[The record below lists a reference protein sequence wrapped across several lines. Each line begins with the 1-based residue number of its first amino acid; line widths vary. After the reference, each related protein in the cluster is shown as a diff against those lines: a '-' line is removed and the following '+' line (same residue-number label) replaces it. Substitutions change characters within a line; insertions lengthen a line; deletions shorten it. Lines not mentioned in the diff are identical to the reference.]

1 MGKEKKS
8 KKIDKQKVKAFAIDF
23 FILLAACC
31 ISSFSVVCVM
41 LPNGLT
47 SGGLT
52 GIVRIIQNFVDIDFS
67 ILYYGGV
74 FIILILVLIFLGW
87 KEVRKMLLLSLMY
100 PTVLM
105 VFEHIPFQL
114 LEEKDIILAAVFC
127 GVFSGTY
134 VGLVFWRG
142 YASAGSEAIAKIIK
156 KKFIPT
162 ISMSQML
169 LVVDAIIII
178 TSAFVFG
185 RNIALYALITQVIIT
200 KMSETVMYGFA
211 SKVVQLKIITNKY
224 EGIIEYVLEDLE
236 RGVSSVDI
244 TGEYTHKPF
253 KQLTIF
259 CSLRESHLI
268 KKKIASIDPKAFVT
282 VTKVEAVW
290 GHGKGFDDLNNIE

>member
-1 MGKEKKS
+1 MNKEK
-8 KKIDKQKVKAFAIDF
+8 VKDFVIDF
-23 FILLAACC
+23 LVLLAACC
-31 ISSFSVVCVM
+31 ISSFSVVSVM

-52 GIVRIIQNFVDIDFS
+52 GIVRIVQSFVDIDFS
-67 ILYYGGV
+67 ILYYCGV
-74 FIILILVLIFLGW
+74 VIILLLVLIFLGW
-87 KEVRKMLLLSLMY
+87 KEVKKMLLLSIMY

-142 YASAGSEAIAKIIK
+142 YASAGSEAIAKIFK
-156 KKFIPT
+156 KRLFPT
-162 ISMSQML
+162 VSMSNVL
-169 LVVDAIIII
+169 LVVDAVIIIA
-178 TSAFVFG
+178 SAVVFG
-185 RNIALYALITQVIIT
+185 RNIAMYALITQVIVA

-211 SKVVQLKIITNKY
+211 SKVVQLKIITNKH
-224 EGIIEYVLEDLE
+224 EGIISYVLDELE
-236 RGVSSVDI
+236 RGVSSIDI
-244 TGEYTHKPF
+244 TGEYTQQPF

-259 CSLRESHLI
+259 CSIRESHLI
-268 KKKIASIDPKAFVT
+268 KKKIAAIDPKAFVT

-290 GHGKGFDDLNNIE
+290 GHGKGFDDLDNVE

>member
-1 MGKEKKS
+1 
-8 KKIDKQKVKAFAIDF
+8 
-23 FILLAACC
+23 
-31 ISSFSVVCVM
+31 M
-41 LPNGLT
+41 LPMRLT

-52 GIVRIIQNFVDIDFS
+52 VIVRIVQSFVAIDFS
-67 ILYYGGV
+67 ILYYCGV
-74 FIILILVLIFLGW
+74 VIILLLVLIFLGW
-87 KEVRKMLLLSLMY
+87 KEVKKMLLLSIMY

-142 YASAGSEAIAKIIK
+142 YASAGSEAIAKIFK
-156 KKFIPT
+156 KRLFPT
-162 ISMSQML
+162 VSMSNVL
-169 LVVDAIIII
+169 LVVDAVIIIA
-178 TSAFVFG
+178 SAVVFG
-185 RNIALYALITQVIIT
+185 RNIAMYALITQVIVA

-211 SKVVQLKIITNKY
+211 SKVVQLKIITNKH
-224 EGIIEYVLEDLE
+224 EGIISYVLDELE
-236 RGVSSVDI
+236 RGVSSIDI
-244 TGEYTHKPF
+244 TGEYSQQPF

-259 CSLRESHLI
+259 CSIRESQLI

-290 GHGKGFDDLNNIE
+290 GHGKGFDDLDNVE

>member
-1 MGKEKKS
+1 MNKEK
-8 KKIDKQKVKAFAIDF
+8 VKDFVIDF
-23 FILLAACC
+23 LVLLAACC
-31 ISSFSVVCVM
+31 ISSFSVVSVM

-52 GIVRIIQNFVDIDFS
+52 GIVRIVQSFVDIDFS
-67 ILYYGGV
+67 ILYYCGV
-74 FIILILVLIFLGW
+74 VIILILVLIFLGW
-87 KEVRKMLLLSLMY
+87 KEVKKMLLLSIMY

-142 YASAGSEAIAKIIK
+142 YASAGSEAIAKIFK
-156 KKFIPT
+156 KRLFPT
-162 ISMSQML
+162 VSMSNVL
-169 LVVDAIIII
+169 LVVDAVIIIA
-178 TSAFVFG
+178 SAVVFG
-185 RNIALYALITQVIIT
+185 RNIAMYALITQVIVA

-211 SKVVQLKIITNKY
+211 SKVVQLKIITNKH
-224 EGIIEYVLEDLE
+224 EGIISYVLDELE
-236 RGVSSVDI
+236 RGVSSIDI
-244 TGEYTHKPF
+244 TGEYTQQPF

-259 CSLRESHLI
+259 CSIRESQLI

-290 GHGKGFDDLNNIE
+290 GHGKGFDDLDNVE

>member
-1 MGKEKKS
+1 MNKEK
-8 KKIDKQKVKAFAIDF
+8 VKDFVIDF
-23 FILLAACC
+23 LVLLAACC
-31 ISSFSVVCVM
+31 ISSFSVVSVM

-52 GIVRIIQNFVDIDFS
+52 GIVRIVQSFVDIDFS
-67 ILYYGGV
+67 ILYYCGV
-74 FIILILVLIFLGW
+74 VIILILVLIFLGW
-87 KEVRKMLLLSLMY
+87 KEVKKMLLLSIMY

-142 YASAGSEAIAKIIK
+142 YASAGSEAIAKIFK
-156 KKFIPT
+156 KRLFPT
-162 ISMSQML
+162 VSMSNVL
-169 LVVDAIIII
+169 LVVDAVIIIA
-178 TSAFVFG
+178 SAVVFG
-185 RNIALYALITQVIIT
+185 RNIAMYALITQVIVA

-211 SKVVQLKIITNKY
+211 SKVVQLKIITNKH
-224 EGIIEYVLEDLE
+224 EGIISYVLDELE
-236 RGVSSVDI
+236 RGVSSIDI
-244 TGEYTHKPF
+244 TGEYTQQPF

-259 CSLRESHLI
+259 CSIRESHLI
-268 KKKIASIDPKAFVT
+268 KKKIAAIDPKAFVT

-290 GHGKGFDDLNNIE
+290 GHGKGFDDLDNVE

>member
-1 MGKEKKS
+1 MNKEK
-8 KKIDKQKVKAFAIDF
+8 VKDFVIDF
-23 FILLAACC
+23 LVLLAACC
-31 ISSFSVVCVM
+31 ISSFSVVSVM

-52 GIVRIIQNFVDIDFS
+52 GIVRIVQSFVDIDFS
-67 ILYYGGV
+67 ILYYCGV
-74 FIILILVLIFLGW
+74 VIILLLVLIFLGW
-87 KEVRKMLLLSLMY
+87 KEVKKMLLLSIMY

-142 YASAGSEAIAKIIK
+142 YASAGSEAIAKIFK
-156 KKFIPT
+156 KRLFPT
-162 ISMSQML
+162 VSMSNVL
-169 LVVDAIIII
+169 LVVDAVIIIA
-178 TSAFVFG
+178 SAVVFG
-185 RNIALYALITQVIIT
+185 RNIAMYALITQVIVA

-211 SKVVQLKIITNKY
+211 SKVVQLKIITNKH
-224 EGIIEYVLEDLE
+224 EGIISYVLDELE
-236 RGVSSVDI
+236 RGVSSIDI
-244 TGEYTHKPF
+244 TGEYTQQPF

-259 CSLRESHLI
+259 CSIRESHLI
-268 KKKIASIDPKAFVT
+268 KKKIAAIDQKAFVT

-290 GHGKGFDDLNNIE
+290 GHGKGFDDLDNVE